1 MRRRAKLSLDL
12 SVGSETR
19 IEGVLAT
26 TAHPARR
33 VRVVGQVGEAPWVPA
48 AAGRLRV
55 RSTGSSP
62 KVRLPPR
69 APPAGF
75 ARLASPQLCASR
87 SQRGLIRFGG
97 HLSCEGYDVQTDA

>member
-55 RSTGSSP
+55 R
-62 KVRLPPR
+62 R
-69 APPAGF
+69 PA
-75 ARLASPQLCASR
+75 ARLRCDCHPVRPQQGSLVWR
-87 SQRGLIRFGG
+87 
-97 HLSCEGYDVQTDA
+97 HLNYVPADPNGA